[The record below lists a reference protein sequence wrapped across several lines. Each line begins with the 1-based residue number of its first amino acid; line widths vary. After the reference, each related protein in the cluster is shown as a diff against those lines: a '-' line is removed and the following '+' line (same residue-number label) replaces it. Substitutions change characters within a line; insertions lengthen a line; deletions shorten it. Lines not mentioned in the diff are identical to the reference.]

1 MCYKAP
7 AIKWGQGRARHTGV
21 PTEQGNRPL
30 PGHTSAFLPALET
43 KSFLEG
49 ETGPGPRAAVQRP
62 APWCGQ
68 GCRLH
73 TPLCLPCRCP
83 QLRPPLGP
91 GKTLNQTQ
99 SQATTENS
107 GRTRHSAAN
116 SQNSS
121 TEARRPGGPR
131 ELTVSVPLPALPP
144 DLLHCPSCLLRHIT
158 SAGEGCW
165 VPGHRP
171 APAGLGPS
179 SPPRQGAAV
188 T

>member
-1 MCYKAP
+1 MGQAP
-7 AIKWGQGRARHTGV
+7 PGPHLS
-21 PTEQGNRPL
+21 L
-30 PGHTSAFLPALET
+30 PPGSRDKE
-43 KSFLEG
+43 SFLEG

-62 APWCGQ
+62 APRRGQ

-73 TPLCLPCRCP
+73 TPLCLPCRCS

-121 TEARRPGGPR
+121 TKARRPGGPR
-131 ELTVSVPLPALPP
+131 KLTVSVTLPALPL
-144 DLLHCPSCLLRHIT
+144 DLLHCPSCLLRHIA

-179 SPPRQGAAV
+179 SPP
-188 T
+188 